1 MAFVQ
6 TFDNNYGV
14 RVLQFYS
21 LWPRPDIQF
30 ARVFAHPWL
39 HRESNWSLWTFPAH
53 VSICKKCCGRSYFP
67 FFKQCYTLWPK
78 PRQCVG
84 QQLTLHWH
92 QCSST
97 TKCLC
102 QMSCNLQINWLVRV
116 GQHYCKQPPSF
127 MPRPWTLRM
136 VQSPTWLQRFYRK
149 ENWIVQQWKT
159 SRQLI
164 PGHWGWYF
172 SVLSML
178 T

>member
-53 VSICKKCCGRSYFP
+53 VSICKKCCGRSSFP
-67 FFKQCYTLWPK
+67 SFKQCYTSWHK

-92 QCSST
+92 QCRST

-102 QMSCNLQINWLVRV
+102 QMSGNLQINWLARAS
-116 GQHYCKQPPSF
+116 QHYWKLEGKLNCATMEDFKAIDTWALGMIFFSIINPDIEFTNKKWFWKAFSYKK
-127 MPRPWTLRM
+127 LR
-136 VQSPTWLQRFYRK
+136 
-149 ENWIVQQWKT
+149 
-159 SRQLI
+159 
-164 PGHWGWYF
+164 
-172 SVLSML
+172 
-178 T
+178 